1 MIRRAGSRHANAPTS
16 TVSAPAAAKK
26 RTSCIWISNRN
37 CSSTFT
43 ANHAH
48 LVPEGIDGFVDALDM
63 NSVFEVRL
71 ADCFRNGYEVHLKPG
86 AGDLDFGDM
95 FRRVEGKGFKGHYT
109 NAFATLDDM
118 PEMREPVLE
127 WRPVG
132 YATHFRMTGFR
143 DRDLAVA
150 AYESVPDAVKV
161 RFFAAR
167 REVELAIIDVQDL
180 MEAAPEASSRLAARA
195 PEIFAAIA
203 RLGGVISGGEARAA
217 DTQSDVDSLF
227 S

>member
-1 MIRRAGSRHANAPTS
+1 MRWPSFVVAAAFAALTYAFWGFVNQPTS
-16 TVSAPAAAKK
+16 EPAWPSRIQGFAF
-26 RTSCIWISNRN
+26 SPYQ
-37 CSSTFT
+37 
-43 ANHAH
+43 ANQ
-48 LVPEGIDGFVDALDM
+48 D
-63 NSVFEVRL
+63 
-71 ADCFRNGYEVHLKPG
+71 
-86 AGDLDFGDM
+86 
-95 FRRVEGKGFKGHYT
+95 
-109 NAFATLDDM
+109 ATLDDM

>member
-1 MIRRAGSRHANAPTS
+1 MRPAPLPDADLLKAANINPTTGLATDYLNHYNEIAMMI
-16 TVSAPAAAKK
+16 
-26 RTSCIWISNRN
+26 
-37 CSSTFT
+37 
-43 ANHAH
+43 
-48 LVPEGIDGFVDALDM
+48 
-63 NSVFEVRL
+63 
-71 ADCFRNGYEVHLKPG
+71 
-86 AGDLDFGDM
+86 
-95 FRRVEGKGFKGHYT
+95 
-109 NAFATLDDM
+109 ATLDDM

-132 YATHFRMTGFR
+132 YATHFRQTGFR

-203 RLGGVISGGEARAA
+203 RLGGVISGGEARVA

>member
-1 MIRRAGSRHANAPTS
+1 MRPAPLPDPDLLKAANINPHTGLATDYLNHYNEIAMMI
-16 TVSAPAAAKK
+16 
-26 RTSCIWISNRN
+26 
-37 CSSTFT
+37 
-43 ANHAH
+43 
-48 LVPEGIDGFVDALDM
+48 
-63 NSVFEVRL
+63 
-71 ADCFRNGYEVHLKPG
+71 
-86 AGDLDFGDM
+86 
-95 FRRVEGKGFKGHYT
+95 
-109 NAFATLDDM
+109 ATLDDM